1 MKREK
6 EKQQTTRTPI
16 KFNSSQ
22 IKEIMMNFASTQT
35 REEFY
40 KLVFESLMRAE
51 REVFKQEQ
59 NDVSNGYRLRTRV
72 SFDGM
77 LLQLRIPR
85 TRKKKFIPSLL
96 EILKIQ
102 EQDIAELSV
111 LLYSNGMSDSQ
122 ISEVIEYLYGRSYS
136 SARISQMVSYVK
148 GDLKRWR
155 NRRLSEY
162 YPIVYI
168 DAIFIS
174 SRDETR
180 QVKDNPYYIV
190 LGVKPDGRREVL
202 AIEHLPTESRH
213 GWESVFEALKDRGVK
228 RIDLVVSDALQ
239 GIELAVA
246 KQFGGVAHQFCV
258 THLKRRVLSSV
269 ASKYKKKV
277 AEDLKEVFRSNL
289 SNDNNEKGWQR
300 WVKFID
306 KWKDKY
312 PSFERML
319 GYRYRHYFV
328 YLDYDVNIR
337 SMIYTTNWIE
347 RLNKTIRSRFKVRYP
362 MPSIEST
369 IDLITLAVWDFKAY
383 RHPVSALF
391 TETQKFNWNI
401 SQK

>member
-1 MKREK
+1 MKREI
-6 EKQQTTRTPI
+6 EKQTRTRTPI
-16 KFNSSQ
+16 KFNSTQ
-22 IKEIMMNFASTQT
+22 IKEIMLSFASSQT

-40 KLVFESLMRAE
+40 KVVFESLMRAE
-51 REVFKQEQ
+51 REVFKQEH

-111 LLYSNGMSDSQ
+111 LLYSNGLSDSQ

-148 GDLKRWR
+148 EDLKRWR
-155 NRRLSEY
+155 TRQLCDY

-174 SRDETR
+174 SRDETGV
-180 QVKDNPYYIV
+180 VKDNPYYIV

-202 AIEHLPTESRH
+202 AIEHLPTESRQ
-213 GWESVFEALKDRGVK
+213 GWELVFEGLKKRGVK

-239 GIELAVA
+239 SIELAVA
-246 KQFGGVAHQFCV
+246 KVFGGVAHQFCV

-277 AEDLKEVFRSNL
+277 AEDLKEVFRTNL
-289 SNDNNEKGWQR
+289 SNDNSKKGWQR
-300 WVKFID
+300 WIKFID

-312 PSFERML
+312 PKFERMVD
-319 GYRYRHYFV
+319 YRYRHYFV

-347 RLNKTIRSRFKVRYP
+347 RLNKTIRNRFKVRYP
-362 MPSIEST
+362 MPSTEST

-383 RHPVSALF
+383 KHPVSALF
-391 TETQKFNWNI
+391 AETKKFNWKI